1 MDWLSFFF
9 CSKRQLRTKTNG
21 FVVSLAVADFF
32 VGMTAVP
39 SLFVS
44 KDSHPED
51 GPYELVDVK
60 HFIRW
65 LFIDASVTNIC
76 SLVLDRYMTV
86 VKPLKYLTFMT
97 YQKVIQTIS
106 LSWATPVVFITV
118 ESALLFSFNIPVI
131 YNIFICLVMIVFWA
145 CSMLFVNLLCCLHV
159 MCCFF
164 STIELRALWQNSYVL
179 TFMLCVSLR
188 RNRRLTLWQS
198 L

>member
-1 MDWLSFFF
+1 
-9 CSKRQLRTKTNG
+9 
-21 FVVSLAVADFF
+21 
-32 VGMTAVP
+32 MTAVP

-44 KDSHPED
+44 KDSHPEV
-51 GPYELVDVK
+51 GQLADVK

-65 LFIDASVTNIC
+65 LFIDASLTNMC

-131 YNIFICLVMIVFWA
+131 YNIFIGLVMIVFDLVP
-145 CSMLFVNLLCCLHV
+145 CFLLIF
-159 MCCFF
+159 CFA
-164 STIELRALWQNSYVL
+164 S
-179 TFMLCVSLR
+179 MLCVGFPHDRAARTLAKQLR
-188 RNRRLTLWQS
+188 FNIHALCKPEEK
-198 L
+198 